1 LNEEVRTQRPKI
13 SPGEFFADCAML
25 FRSRNGTYRDA
36 WRLMTLEE
44 LAAGIRLKAGR
55 INALLRANGDRDKIR
70 DDIRDLVNY
79 CYFLAAR
86 LAEEEEG
93 EGSRVP

>member
-1 LNEEVRTQRPKI
+1 MEAMDMNENPKPRI

-36 WRLMTLEE
+36 WTYMSLEE

-55 INALLRANGDRDKIR
+55 INALLKANGDKSKLL
-70 DDIRDLVNY
+70 DDLKDLANY
-79 CYFLAAR
+79 CYFLYAK
-86 LAEEEEG
+86 LMEG
-93 EGSRVP
+93 EKT

>member
-1 LNEEVRTQRPKI
+1 MSENNNKPRI

-25 FRSRNGTYRDA
+25 FRSRNDTYKDA
-36 WRLMTLEE
+36 WQFMSLEE

-55 INALLRANGDRDKIR
+55 INALLKADGDKSKLL
-70 DDIRDLVNY
+70 DDLKDLVNY

-86 LAEEEEG
+86 LMEDEG
-93 EGSRVP
+93 HE

>member
-1 LNEEVRTQRPKI
+1 MSENNNRPRI

-36 WRLMTLEE
+36 WTYMSLEE

-55 INALLRANGDRDKIR
+55 INALLKANGDKSKLL
-70 DDIRDLVNY
+70 DDLKDLANY
-79 CYFLAAR
+79 CYFLYAR
-86 LAEEEEG
+86 LAG
-93 EGSRVP
+93 EDENAEKSS